1 MPCLFPDYCELIKRQ
16 QKDSGDKTMSGSA
29 KLSLTTE
36 GAAGHHG
43 KKGNQE
49 HLLLSATTWR
59 RRKTETK
66 QILKT
71 AVHDN
76 YKVI

>member
-1 MPCLFPDYCELIKRQ
+1 MR
-16 QKDSGDKTMSGSA
+16 GRA
-29 KLSLTTE
+29 KLPLTTE

-49 HLLLSATTWR
+49 HHACPHLLLLSATTWR